1 MRVLF
6 VPFVLSVSSFAADT
20 FLETHCFECHDADVK
35 KGGLDLTALT
45 FELKDPRNFETWVKV
60 HDSIADGEMPP
71 KKKPRPDAKLA
82 AAFLNTLDTKLR
94 DTSAAQ
100 TAAQGRTLVRRL
112 NRIEYE
118 NTVRDLLHID
128 TPLAGLLPE
137 DTPMHGFDTVAEGLR
152 FSQLQIEKYLEAADA
167 ALDAAVDLRVPV
179 EMKKQRF
186 SYKDQKS
193 IIDNLKLPDDPP
205 ADPKKKYQRQRQVFR
220 SLDDALVMFTDADYM
235 LGLSNFK
242 LGRPGSYRIRLSAY
256 GYQSAGQPITLRL
269 YANDYKVGKRLLGTW
284 DMSADKPREVEVI
297 AQINRS
303 EHLLV
308 LPFSVGYD
316 ADGKRLSDSDT
327 TKQFTG
333 RGLAVQWVDIE
344 GPLEAQAWPP
354 PSVKSIFGEVPVVPI
369 DKKKI
374 KNPWDGEKAIGYEL
388 QPADPVASLKTVIE
402 TFAAKAFRRPL
413 EAGEADRFVKLA
425 SDALAG
431 GGSFVDA
438 TKLGLRGV
446 LTSPQFLL
454 FDELPGPCLSDHA
467 LASRL
472 SYFLW
477 STLPDD
483 ELMRLAAAKKLHEP
497 ETLKAQ
503 VNRLLADQRSR
514 AFVKNFAGQWLDLRS
529 IDATSPDT
537 TLYPEFDE
545 MLKYAMV
552 GETEAFFTEI
562 LQHDLPVTTFIHSD
576 FLMLNR
582 RIAQHYGLKD
592 AFDAAERDS
601 QTRRQSDRESS
612 AVSLSRH
619 LIVRLSSD

>member
-1 MRVLF
+1 MRVLA
-6 VPFVLSVSSFAADT
+6 VLLVLSVPAFAAAPKAITT
-20 FLETHCFECHDADVK
+20 FLDQHCVECHDADVK
-35 KGGLDLTALT
+35 KGGLDLTSLT
-45 FELKDPRNFETWVKV
+45 FDLRDPQLFEKWVKV
-60 HDSIADGEMPP
+60 HDSVAEGEMPP
-71 KKKPRPDAKLA
+71 KKKARPDAKLA
-82 AAFLNTLDTKLR
+82 DTFLEALDGQLR
-94 DTSAAQ
+94 ETSAAQ
-100 TAAQGRTLVRRL
+100 TASQGRTLVRRL

-128 TPLAGLLPE
+128 LPLAGLLPE

-179 EMKKQRF
+179 KMKKQRF

-242 LGRPGSYRIRLSAY
+242 LGRPGSHRIRLSAY

-284 DMSADKPREVEVI
+284 DMTADKPREVEVI
-297 AQINRS
+297 APINRS

-327 TKQFTG
+327 TKLFTG

-354 PSVKSIFGEVPVVPI
+354 PSVKSIFGDVPVVPI

-388 QPADPVASLKTVIE
+388 QPADPVATLKTVIE
-402 TFAAKAFRRPL
+402 NFAAKAFRRPL
-413 EAGEADRFVKLA
+413 ETGEADRFVKLA

-454 FDELPGPCLSDHA
+454 FDELPGPRLSDHA
-467 LASRL
+467 SL
-472 SYFLW
+472 
-477 STLPDD
+477 
-483 ELMRLAAAKKLHEP
+483 
-497 ETLKAQ
+497 
-503 VNRLLADQRSR
+503 
-514 AFVKNFAGQWLDLRS
+514 
-529 IDATSPDT
+529 T
-537 TLYPEFDE
+537 TL
-545 MLKYAMV
+545 L
-552 GETEAFFTEI
+552 
-562 LQHDLPVTTFIHSD
+562 LPLVH
-576 FLMLNR
+576 
-582 RIAQHYGLKD
+582 
-592 AFDAAERDS
+592 AAG
-601 QTRRQSDRESS
+601 
-612 AVSLSRH
+612 
-619 LIVRLSSD
+619 